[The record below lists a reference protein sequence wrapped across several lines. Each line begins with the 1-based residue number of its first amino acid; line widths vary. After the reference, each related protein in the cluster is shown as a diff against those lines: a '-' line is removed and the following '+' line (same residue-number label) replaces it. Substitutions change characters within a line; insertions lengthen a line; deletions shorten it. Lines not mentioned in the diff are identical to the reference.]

1 MKLETKYNIGDRI
14 WVVYEPI
21 INNQYIKDTPAG
33 EVSVYDDY
41 IDTIDIDKDG
51 IRYLLKYSDYTD
63 AKEED
68 IILYNDT
75 DKLINKIKE
84 LMNEI
89 NKREGLKKEIKE

>member
-21 INNQYIKDTPAG
+21 LNTQYHHNEPAG
-33 EVSVYDDY
+33 EVNVYDD
-41 IDTIDIDKDG
+41 TISSIEINEDG
-51 IRYLLKYSDYTD
+51 TYYLLKWSDTTD
-63 AKEED
+63 LKEED
-68 IILYNDT
+68 IILYDDT

-89 NKREGLKKEIKE
+89 NEREGK